1 MFHMVWI
8 ILLVAVVT
16 LILLNFG
23 AFRRK
28 IQALKVQGALVG
40 ELEHLASAT
49 YKQARRVVI
58 LVVGSTI
65 LLGGIIMIFLPGP
78 AILVIPLGLS
88 ILAIEFAWARL
99 WLRRVK
105 KTIRKIQEKLHLKK
119 QAGPLKKTTPP
130 KEAKF

>member
-1 MFHMVWI
+1 MPHIVWI
-8 ILLVAVVT
+8 GFSVIVVT

-28 IQALKVQGALVG
+28 LRELRIQGAFIG
-40 ELEHLASAT
+40 ELEHLATVT
-49 YKQARRVVI
+49 YKYARRIVI
-58 LVVGSTI
+58 LVVGSTL
-65 LLGGIIMIFLPGP
+65 LLGGIVMIVLPGP

-105 KTIRKIQEKLHLKK
+105 KTIKKIQQKLYLKK
-119 QAGPLKKTTPP
+119 QDPPVTP
-130 KEAKF
+130 KELL

>member
-8 ILLVAVVT
+8 VLLVAVVT
-16 LILLNFG
+16 LILLNFS

-28 IQALKVQGALVG
+28 IETLKVHGALIV

-58 LVVGSTI
+58 LVVGSTV
-65 LLGGIIMIFLPGP
+65 LLGGIVMIFLPGP
-78 AILVIPLGLS
+78 SILVIPLGLS

-105 KTIRKIQEKLHLKK
+105 KTITKIQQKLHLKK
-119 QAGPLKKTTPP
+119 QAAPSQDKNDKSL
-130 KEAKF
+130 EI

>member
-1 MFHMVWI
+1 MSYIVLIVFLTVF
-8 ILLVAVVT
+8 A

-28 IQALKVQGALVG
+28 IQAMKVQGALIE

-49 YKQARRVVI
+49 YKQARRIVI
-58 LVVGSTI
+58 LIVGSTI
-65 LLGGIIMIFLPGP
+65 LLGGIVMIFLPGP

-105 KTIRKIQEKLHLKK
+105 KTIKKIQQKLHLKK
-119 QAGPLKKTTPP
+119 QAPP
-130 KEAKF
+130 PQKSNDNSLDIY

>member
-1 MFHMVWI
+1 MFHIVWI
-8 ILLVAVVT
+8 VLLVAVVT

-28 IQALKVQGALVG
+28 IQAMKVQGALVE
-40 ELEHLASAT
+40 ELENLATST
-49 YKQARRVVI
+49 YKQARRFVI
-58 LVVGSTI
+58 LIVGSTI
-65 LLGGIIMIFLPGP
+65 LIGGIIMIALPGP

-105 KTIRKIQEKLHLKK
+105 KTIKKIQQKLHLKK
-119 QAGPLKKTTPP
+119 QEPP
-130 KEAKF
+130 PSIDKP

>member
-8 ILLVAVVT
+8 VLLVAVVT

-28 IQALKVQGALVG
+28 IQALKIQGALVE

-49 YKQARRVVI
+49 YKQARRIVI
-58 LVVGSTI
+58 LVVGSTV
-65 LLGGIIMIFLPGP
+65 LLGGIVMIFLPGP
-78 AILVIPLGLS
+78 SILVIPLGLS

-105 KTIRKIQEKLHLKK
+105 KTIKKIQQKFHLKK
-119 QAGPLKKTTPP
+119 QVQPPQRVSPP
-130 KEAKF
+130 KEV